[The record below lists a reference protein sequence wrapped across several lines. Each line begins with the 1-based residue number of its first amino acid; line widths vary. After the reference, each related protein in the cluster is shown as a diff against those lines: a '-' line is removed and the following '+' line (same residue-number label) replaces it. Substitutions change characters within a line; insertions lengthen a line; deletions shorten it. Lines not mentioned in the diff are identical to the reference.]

1 MIYSSFF
8 VHNNKGDFMNV
19 LLTGAT
25 SGIGYHLALKL
36 IKKGNMVYLC
46 VHNDNEIKTVIEKTK
61 NLNYQ
66 DRISVI
72 KLDIT
77 NKKDREKITKLDIDC
92 LVNLSAIGIG
102 GSLINMDVS
111 SIRKNFDV
119 NFFSA
124 LELIKLYMETRKN
137 KKGKVVVTS
146 SIAGLMPISF
156 LGSYCSS
163 KAALSTFI
171 TCLKKEINISK
182 LDIDIK
188 LIEPGTYKTGFN
200 QIMIDSKN
208 ELDSSLFNNTM
219 IKTSK
224 MQSKIFSII
233 EYKKLNSIVN
243 KMYNAIESKSN
254 KLTYRAPLLQ
264 IIVLKLY
271 LLFVK

>member
-36 IKKGNMVYLC
+36 I
-46 VHNDNEIKTVIEKTK
+46 
-61 NLNYQ
+61 
-66 DRISVI
+66 
-72 KLDIT
+72 
-77 NKKDREKITKLDIDC
+77 
-92 LVNLSAIGIG
+92 
-102 GSLINMDVS
+102 
-111 SIRKNFDV
+111 
-119 NFFSA
+119 
-124 LELIKLYMETRKN
+124 
-137 KKGKVVVTS
+137 
-146 SIAGLMPISF
+146 
-156 LGSYCSS
+156 
-163 KAALSTFI
+163 
-171 TCLKKEINISK
+171 KKEINISK